1 MTIETKFNVFDKVW
15 SIYGNNIIE
24 GKVVTIDIDVFA
36 TNESHVIDTTIKYK
50 VNINKYIRPVEVD
63 EDRLFR
69 TKEDLI
75 KSL

>member
-24 GKVVTIDIDVFA
+24 GKVVTIDINVFA
-36 TNESHVIDTTIKYK
+36 TNGSHVIDTTIKYK

-75 KSL
+75 NSL